1 MKQLF
6 TTKYVSFMAI
16 GLMAAMSLGSCSN
29 DDEPNVPPTGTTLAK
44 ITMGVTGLPQTKATA
59 GDVNIGG
66 EWNDIENIVLVPI
79 TNDVWSEPINLG
91 AFETTT
97 EFTTQTYTANIPN
110 GTNKFRVYGGAAD
123 KVKTPIDA
131 NTTFSLVANE
141 TPENGKTVYDPAG
154 LYFFKETGVADAGT
168 NTTDVVI
175 KVEDGTEQA
184 AVSAETKTID
194 ITGVR
199 YGVGLLATKARV
211 SDQIKYKADGT
222 AADPVDFNG
231 TLTLNAVFVGGQPV
245 AVDNEFKPL
254 PLEDG
259 ETVRYVRDATMNDE
273 QSFNGTLPEM
283 PVEFTSMPVHCY
295 TTLFETLPNEQAVVV
310 LRVQSSVA
318 IFAKDNEGNYSEV
331 PANTNFYLPAIL
343 TPAAN
348 ESVFSQFTRTNANL
362 TINSLANAMTELP
375 DEPTDVDLSITVDLS
390 WENGFTFEETID

>member
-91 AFETTT
+91 AFKTTA
-97 EFTTQTYTANIPN
+97 ESTTQTYTANIPN
-110 GTNKFRVYGGAAD
+110 GTNQFRVYGG
-123 KVKTPIDA
+123 KVNA
-131 NTTFSLVANE
+131 NLIGENGENVTFPLVANG
-141 TPENGKTVYDPAG
+141 TDGGQNVYAPAG
-154 LYFFKETGVADAGT
+154 LYFFKKTGVADAGT
-168 NTTDVVI
+168 TVNDVLI
-175 KVEDGTEQA
+175 KVEAGTEQA
-184 AVSAETKTID
+184 AVDADTKTID

-199 YGVGLLATKARV
+199 YGVGLLATKVAV
-211 SDQIKYKADGT
+211 SDQIKYVADGT
-222 AADPVDFNG
+222 TTDPVDFDG
-231 TLTLNAVFVGGQPV
+231 TLTLTAVFVGGQPV
-245 AVDNEFKPL
+245 AVDKDFKPL
-254 PLEDG
+254 PLEDD
-259 ETVRYVRDATMNDE
+259 ETVLYVKDAILNDE
-273 QSFNGTLPEM
+273 NGFDGTLPKVSENSQ
-283 PVEFTSMPVHCY
+283 TIHCY
-295 TTLFETLPNEQAVVV
+295 TTLFETQPNAQAIVVLKVKSSKEIYAKDENGDYQLQAVGT
-310 LRVQSSVA
+310 
-318 IFAKDNEGNYSEV
+318 E
-331 PANTNFYLPAIL
+331 FYLPAIL

-375 DEPTDVDLSITVDLS
+375 DAPTDVDLSITVDLS
-390 WENGFTFEETID
+390 WEDGFTFDVDID